1 MIRRR
6 DFLKRGASFAALPL
20 IGSVAGCA
28 APITSS
34 QSYINGVVAQD
45 RVSPVFHWTDVMLQA
60 IRNQAITPPPAT
72 RVFAMAHVAGFN
84 AVNSIEGGFLPT
96 LNTGP
101 APTGADPAAA
111 YGAAVATALNDALR
125 ASFAPDLS
133 RYLSD
138 LPDNGGKSEGV
149 AWGRTVGHA
158 LAASRYQDGA
168 EPSRSEEY
176 LGRYPR
182 RGDNL
187 KWSPTGPFYRAGSP
201 GPRFGTFA
209 RGLLPGW
216 GGVRPWQM
224 KSAGQFLVVNFPE
237 EHTREFARQ
246 LEKIRVLGGSNSP
259 IRTPDQRQIA
269 FFWEDGP
276 RGVTPPGHWQII
288 AMDILQRQHMSL
300 NDQAHAF
307 AMLSSSQA
315 DAAIT
320 TWHSKYVHDVVRPET
335 YIRQRASGAN
345 YDAGWNTLIPTP
357 GFPAY
362 TSGHSCFSAVSAR
375 MICNIIGR
383 DRIHF
388 SSESPD
394 LVNWPRELTGVRR
407 SWNSLWAAAE
417 EGGAS
422 REFGGIHWEED
433 NTQGLRAGKLLAD
446 FTFRKL
452 NRKHG

>member
-1 MIRRR
+1 M
-6 DFLKRGASFAALPL
+6 KRAASFAALPVV
-20 IGSVAGCA
+20 GAVAGCA
-28 APITSS
+28 APLSS
-34 QSYINGVVAQD
+34 PQSYINGVVAQD
-45 RVSPVFHWTDVMLQA
+45 RLSPVFRWTDIMLQA
-60 IRNQAITPPPAT
+60 IRNQSVPPPPAT
-72 RVFAMAHVAGFN
+72 RTFAMAHVAGFN
-84 AVNSIEGGFLPT
+84 AVNSIEGHFVPT
-96 LNTGP
+96 LNLGP
-101 APTGADPAAA
+101 APAGADPAAA
-111 YGAAVATALNDALR
+111 YGAAVATALNDSLR

-149 AWGRTVGHA
+149 AWGRAVGAA
-158 LAASRYQDGA
+158 LNRSRYQDGS
-168 EPSRSEEY
+168 EPSRAAEY

-182 RGDNL
+182 RQDNL

-216 GGVRPWQM
+216 GAVTPWQM
-224 KSAGQFLVVNFPE
+224 KSAGQFLVVDFPE
-237 EHTREFARQ
+237 EHTAEFRRQ
-246 LEKIRVLGGSNSP
+246 LEKIRTLGGSVSN
-259 IRTPDQRQIA
+259 IRTADQRQIA

-288 AMDILQRQHMSL
+288 AMDILQRRHMSL
-300 NDQAHAF
+300 AQQAHAF

-335 YIRQRASGAN
+335 YIRQRAAN
-345 YDAGWNTLIPTP
+345 REPGWNTLIPTP

-375 MICNIIGR
+375 MICNIIGT
-383 DRIHF
+383 DRVSF

-394 LVNWPRELTGVRR
+394 LVNWPAELTGVRR
-407 SWNSLWAAAE
+407 SWHSLWAAAE

-422 REFGGIHWEED
+422 REFGGIHWEAD

-452 NRKHG
+452 NRKHA